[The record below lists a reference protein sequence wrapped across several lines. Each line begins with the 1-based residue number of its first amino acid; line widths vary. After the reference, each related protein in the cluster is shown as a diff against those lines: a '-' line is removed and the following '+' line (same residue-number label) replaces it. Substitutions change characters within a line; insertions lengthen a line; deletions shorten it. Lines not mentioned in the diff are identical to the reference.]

1 MIEVEELLNPIS
13 AESPCGEDVSYDP
26 KFLALDA
33 LVAGKQETQFSAGE
47 EPDWKAVRDACLELF
62 GRSKNL
68 RVALT
73 LCLALVNLEG
83 ASGLRG
89 GLILLKGLLERYWP
103 SFYPKLDP
111 EENNDPLERINII
124 SSLSTPLGTFGDP
137 MRFLQRLR
145 RIPVAN
151 SPVRRDSTTCMPGAS
166 GAHH

>member
-33 LVAGKQETQFSAGE
+33 LVAGKPETQFSAAE

-89 GLILLKGLLERYWP
+89 GLMLLKGLLGTLLAG
-103 SFYPKLDP
+103 F
-111 EENNDPLERINII
+111 
-124 SSLSTPLGTFGDP
+124 LSKAG
-137 MRFLQRLR
+137 
-145 RIPVAN
+145 
-151 SPVRRDSTTCMPGAS
+151 PG
-166 GAHH
+166 GE